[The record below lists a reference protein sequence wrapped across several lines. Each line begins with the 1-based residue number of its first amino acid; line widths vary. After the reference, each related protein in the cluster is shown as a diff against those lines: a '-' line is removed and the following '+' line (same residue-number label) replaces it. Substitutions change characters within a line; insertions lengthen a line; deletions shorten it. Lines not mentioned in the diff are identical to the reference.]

1 MKPNSVI
8 KMVMTV
14 AIVALLGFGAQA
26 FAQSQATGGFP
37 PAGAWNDHMGY
48 SHGHGRWDKC
58 HRWDQ
63 GHRWDRGHRWAENL
77 SAADRQKLIQS
88 QIAFFKDTAQLRQE
102 MFQKRLALA
111 AEMAKIN
118 PDPAVLSKIQG
129 ELSTLKGQFAQKRI
143 MHVLEMKKIVPDIGM
158 NLIMGKG
165 FGFSGRGCW
174 R

>member
-8 KMVMTV
+8 KMVMAV

-26 FAQSQATGGFP
+26 FAQGQATGGFP
-37 PAGAWNDHMGY
+37 AAGTWNDHMGY
-48 SHGHGRWDKC
+48 PHGHGRWDK
-58 HRWDQ
+58 

-143 MHVLEMKKIVPDIGM
+143 MHILEMKKIVPDIGM
-158 NLIMGKG
+158 NLVMRRG
-165 FGFSGRGCW
+165 FGFRGRACW